1 MSKGILRWPG
11 FELDGE
17 LYEGRI
23 KHLPLLGKTV
33 VVIYRAVGFT
43 GVREI
48 IARGCVCRV
57 MHVEQHESF
66 KIWLGNLNL
75 KRPD

>member
-1 MSKGILRWPG
+1 MSKGILRPPG

-23 KHLPLLGKTV
+23 KRLPLLGKTV

-48 IARGCVCRV
+48 VARGCVGRV

-66 KIWLGNLNL
+66 KIWLGNFSLE
-75 KRPD
+75 RPD